1 MFIYLKECTTKI
13 KQDKHNT
20 VYAAKI
26 VNRTKLSPGDDNSIK
41 MEVALLRDC
50 HHVNIVNCVDFVV
63 EPATYYIVMELCKGG
78 ELFDRIV
85 AKKFYN
91 EAEARGVV
99 RQLLAALQYIHGKNI
114 AHRDLKP
121 ENLLLAIKDSD
132 DSIKLADFG
141 FATRVNG
148 DTDSL
153 TQVLGTPGN

>member
-1 MFIYLKECTTKI
+1 MKANK
-13 KQDKHNT
+13 N
-20 VYAAKI
+20 VMYAAKI
-26 VNRTKLSPGDDNSIK
+26 VDRAKLSSEDDEGLK
-41 MEVALLRDC
+41 TEVALLRDC
-50 HHVNIVNCVDFVV
+50 HHVNIVNCVDFL
-63 EPATYYIVMELCKGG
+63 EDPRKYYIVMELCKGG

-85 AKKFYN
+85 AKTSYN

-99 RQLLAALQYIHGKNI
+99 RQLLVALQYIHGNNI
-114 AHRDLKP
+114 VHRDLKP

-148 DTDSL
+148 DTDTL